1 LKEFNFI
8 SDVGLLKRNV
18 MAATKP
24 DVIIDKTGDE
34 YSFTTITPL
43 RTLKLTFTPGQPKE
57 FDLLGSE
64 QKGEVRLD

>member
-1 LKEFNFI
+1 
-8 SDVGLLKRNV
+8 

-24 DVIIDKTGDE
+24 DVIIEKNGDD